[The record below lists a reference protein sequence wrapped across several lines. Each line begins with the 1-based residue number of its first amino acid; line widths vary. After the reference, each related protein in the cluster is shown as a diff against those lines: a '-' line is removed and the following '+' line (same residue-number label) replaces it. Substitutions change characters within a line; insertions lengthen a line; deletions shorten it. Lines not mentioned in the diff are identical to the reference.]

1 LRFRIISYL
10 QLVHKINKAI
20 KSMMDFIA
28 IVKNIMS
35 DDGSVS
41 VKHHIGITVHIS
53 SISNVKR
60 VDYHTFYL
68 PYDVKAIDIKAN
80 RIEQWKNLCS
90 FIDDIHDNAVP
101 DTPNSDCRHCS
112 SVWCQTISQT
122 AERSRPMGTVTC
134 FSLAAVYTLSRT
146 LSRAVS
152 VQ

>member
-1 LRFRIISYL
+1 MTSAAGL
-10 QLVHKINKAI
+10 QYTANSSGPSTEPCGTPTSSLV
-20 KSMMDFIA
+20 S
-28 IVKNIMS
+28 
-35 DDGSVS
+35 G
-41 VKHHIGITVHIS
+41 
-53 SISNVKR
+53 
-60 VDYHTFYL
+60 
-68 PYDVKAIDIKAN
+68 
-80 RIEQWKNLCS
+80 NLCRPS
-90 FIDDIHDNAVP
+90 LTNFWWSVRYDQIHDNAVP